1 MRRMEKKGALLGAGI
16 QFEYATV
23 PFAGAVEEI

>member
-16 QFEYATV
+16 QLLYAVV
-23 PFAGAVEEI
+23 PFAGALEEM